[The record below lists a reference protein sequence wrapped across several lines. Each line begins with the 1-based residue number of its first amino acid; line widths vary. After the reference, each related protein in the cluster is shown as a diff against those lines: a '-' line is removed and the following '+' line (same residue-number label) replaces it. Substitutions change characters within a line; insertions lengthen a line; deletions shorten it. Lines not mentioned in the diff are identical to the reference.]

1 LNTEKEIQPL
11 TAIQPAGL
19 ERRILIIDHQEESIK
34 DLHEVFNTF
43 VDDKN
48 EVYTLC
54 TVPHNGP
61 VTEEAFHFKPD
72 LIFLNFESSGGNGH
86 LIIESL
92 KKEHEIAQIPLIL
105 LIHSDSL
112 SEIVHLGVTDFVR
125 LPISREEIY
134 MRTRNNLLTR
144 HAFKEIHA
152 QKARIERIYEKNR
165 TKTINLFG
173 KNNDLRIAKKEINR
187 QKSELEKQWGI
198 LKQQNQEITGSIKYA
213 RLIQSAVFP
222 PEPFMNKYLDDF
234 FILNFPRDIISG
246 DFFWMNEQGDRV
258 VLAVGDC
265 TGHGVPGAFMSMLGM
280 TLLNEIIIKNDK
292 NIHASDILNQLRDR
306 VIFSLHQTGRYGE
319 AHDGMDI
326 ALCVF
331 DRHNHSVEFAGANNG
346 MVLIRNNK
354 IHVYQPD
361 KMPVGFYV
369 THDKF
374 TNYNINYQQGDMI
387 YMYTDGFSDQFGGPN
402 GKKFKSKQFRELL
415 LSLHHL
421 PANKQK
427 DILGKKF
434 YEWKGDL
441 DQVDD
446 VLIFGLRLE

>member
-1 LNTEKEIQPL
+1 MA
-11 TAIQPAGL
+11 AIQPPGL
-19 ERRILIIDHQEESIK
+19 ERKILIIDHLEKNIN
-34 DLHEVFNTF
+34 DLYELFNAF
-43 VDDKN
+43 SEDMN
-48 EVYTLC
+48 EVYSVRS
-54 TVPHNGP
+54 VPHDGP
-61 VTEEAFHFKPD
+61 VLNEVLHFKPD
-72 LIFLNFESSGGNGH
+72 IIFLNFASAKGKGH
-86 LIIESL
+86 SIIESL
-92 KKEHEIAQIPLIL
+92 KNEDEVVQIPLIL

-125 LPISREEIY
+125 LPISREEVY

-152 QKARIERIYEKNR
+152 QKARIEHIYEKNR

-187 QKSELEKQWGI
+187 QKNELEKQRDL

-222 PEPFMNKYLDDF
+222 PEPYINKYLNDF

-246 DFFWMNEQGDRV
+246 DFFWMNEMGNRV
-258 VLAVGDC
+258 VVAVGDC

-292 NIHASDILNQLRDR
+292 NILASDILNQLRDR
-306 VIFSLHQTGRYGE
+306 VIYSLHQTGRYGE

-326 ALCVF
+326 ALCIL
-331 DRHNHSVEFAGANNG
+331 DRNKKVIEFAGANNG
-346 MVLIRNNK
+346 MLLIRNNR
-354 IHVYQPD
+354 INIYQPD

-374 TNYNINYQQGDMI
+374 TNYRIDYLPGDRI
-387 YMYTDGFSDQFGGPN
+387 YMFTDGFSDQFGGPN

-415 LSLHHL
+415 LALHHL
-421 PANKQK
+421 PAEKQK
-427 DILGKKF
+427 DMLGKKF

-446 VLIFGLRLE
+446 VLIFGMRLE